1 MLALRRQRPKK
12 KLRVYVVSDVGF
24 YAEQAV
30 EKRVNIVLVRHIT
43 GTWLSVVMFPLHGL
57 FCSVLLPLCLLLF
70 IYSCDSS

>member
-1 MLALRRQRPKK
+1 MLALRRQRPRK

-24 YAEQAV
+24 DAEQAV

-43 GTWLSVVMFPLHGL
+43 GTWLSVVMFPLRGL
-57 FCSVLLPLCLLLF
+57 FCSVLLLF